1 MEPQQNRNKDALHP
15 DFREKLDKWLA
26 AATAAGFD
34 ILVYETFRTPERQ
47 QWLFDAGRKRP
58 PFGRYLTYTM
68 DSCHRYG
75 LAADIVPLLNGQANW
90 AGYDK
95 LYKEV
100 DPGDFGLETL
110 DFERPH
116 LQIKGGQAYAK
127 EHGIKRDVIVG
138 SKLVETKPVQVP
150 QIPNQVKIPL
160 YSAISNKLIDTIT
173 LVKREDGSFK
183 AYTGK
188 YEE

>member
-1 MEPQQNRNKDALHP
+1 MEPPQNRSLDALHP

-75 LAADIVPLLNGQANW
+75 LAADLVPLKDGQADWN
-90 AGYDK
+90 GYAELHRAVPPSD
-95 LYKEV
+95 Y
-100 DPGDFGLETL
+100 GLELL
-110 DFERPH
+110 DFEKPH
-116 LQIKGGQAYAK
+116 LQIKGGQQYAK
-127 EHGIKRDVIVG
+127 DHRIKRDVIVG
-138 SKLVETKPVQVP
+138 SKLVEAAKQVA
-150 QIPNQVKIPL
+150 PNAVKIPL
-160 YSAISNKLIDTIT
+160 YSALSNQLIDTIT
-173 LVKREDGSFK
+173 LIRREDGTYK

-188 YEE
+188 E

>member
-1 MEPQQNRNKDALHP
+1 MEPLQNRDKNALHP
-15 DFREKLDKWLA
+15 DFRERLDKWLDA
-26 AATAAGFD
+26 AAAHGYD

-47 QWLFDAGRKRP
+47 QWLYGAGRSRP

-75 LAADIVPLLNGQANW
+75 LAADLVPLVSGRADW
-90 AGYDK
+90 SGYDK

-100 DPGDFGLETL
+100 DPNLFGLEIL
-110 DFERPH
+110 DFEKPH
-116 LQIKGGQAYAK
+116 IQIKGGQTYAK
-127 EHGIKRDVIVG
+127 EHNIKRDVIVG
-138 SKLVETKPVQVP
+138 SKLIEIKPVPPKVS
-150 QIPNQVKIPL
+150 NQVKIPL

-173 LVKREDGSFK
+173 LVKKEDGSYK